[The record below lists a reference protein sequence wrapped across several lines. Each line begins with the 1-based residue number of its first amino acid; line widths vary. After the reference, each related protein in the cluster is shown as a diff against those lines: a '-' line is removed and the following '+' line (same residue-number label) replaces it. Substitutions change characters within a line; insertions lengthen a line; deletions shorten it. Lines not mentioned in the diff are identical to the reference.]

1 LPLGASQ
8 VLAVFLKLTVVLQLI
23 VRVNEK
29 LALSRV
35 YIIKFLKSFP
45 LKWLR
50 QRPFKS
56 TIVISDI
63 RTNKGLMIMLVLIKP
78 VIISLLML
86 PRLFRVIVMRMI
98 VMQNMRMSKPLE
110 SKVVTKV
117 AELVRKAGEL
127 LVVVATKEIKLLPLK
142 LRNLGNCWK
151 CKLPVKPGL
160 LQLSLPVGLT

>member
-1 LPLGASQ
+1 
-8 VLAVFLKLTVVLQLI
+8 
-23 VRVNEK
+23 
-29 LALSRV
+29 
-35 YIIKFLKSFP
+35 
-45 LKWLR
+45 
-50 QRPFKS
+50 
-56 TIVISDI
+56 
-63 RTNKGLMIMLVLIKP
+63 MLVLIKP